1 MFCRHQVSRTTI
13 ARGSAL
19 DLEIRRR
26 GHFNTL
32 TDTAQ
37 DGEVQRQIDR
47 EVRMREGASKL
58 LAACSQRDQA
68 LEASKSLLTCNTRIL
83 ALLSQLQRM
92 REAQVLQRV
101 GHRSCIGGSLD
112 ERLPCMGNVAI
123 SDLRIPLMWKDSE
136 YFKSKGELHRCAVF
150 CLLQC
155 GREIYDTDLVM
166 ADRTLTDI
174 CFEDT
179 VIFKEA
185 SPCFEIR
192 VELYS
197 TCVVEDFC
205 PGPGALGP
213 RRHNRL
219 SSSLGCTSG
228 RRIRAALESAACGT
242 ISNVEGGDGRGGS
255 PPPLLP
261 ALCTEGPKYHLL
273 AHTTLTIAHVQDS
286 FRTHDLSISA
296 TEDSAFWL
304 PLYGSVCCRLVAQPL
319 CMTQQVIS
327 GRIKLE
333 KEPECWTDIYGVLKG
348 TSLICYH
355 SQESMVAQEE
365 PLFTIAINKETRI
378 HVSER
383 GPLHPTQSISI
394 NTHTRG
400 EEAVTHTLVTHT
412 PQDTQLWMEAFRQ
425 HFYDMSQWKQCCNDL
440 LKIEVPS
447 PRKSHLVTAKQ
458 GSLYHEMVTPSS
470 PGESV
475 VIQDNS
481 VTAEVWACSPLTVT
495 TVEGPSMIARLSQS
509 RGPTS
514 GNCIIQ
520 DRIHLLPN
528 SSTPPPPNCTPA
540 LGSDV
545 Q

>member
-1 MFCRHQVSRTTI
+1 MFCRNQVSRTTV

-112 ERLPCMGNVAI
+112 ERLPCMGHVAI

-136 YFKSKGELHRCAVF
+136 YFKSKGELHHCAVF

-166 ADRTLTDI
+166 VDRNLTDI

-179 VIFKEA
+179 IIFKEA
-185 SPCFEIR
+185 SPCFELR

-197 TCVVEDFC
+197 TCVVEDFS

-242 ISNVEGGDGRGGS
+242 IPNVEGGDGGES

-296 TEDSAFWL
+296 TGD
-304 PLYGSVCCRLVAQPL
+304 PHPCVR
-319 CMTQQVIS
+319 
-327 GRIKLE
+327 
-333 KEPECWTDIYGVLKG
+333 
-348 TSLICYH
+348 
-355 SQESMVAQEE
+355 
-365 PLFTIAINKETRI
+365 
-378 HVSER
+378 ER
-383 GPLHPTQSISI
+383 
-394 NTHTRG
+394 
-400 EEAVTHTLVTHT
+400 A
-412 PQDTQLWMEAFRQ
+412 
-425 HFYDMSQWKQCCNDL
+425 
-440 LKIEVPS
+440 
-447 PRKSHLVTAKQ
+447 
-458 GSLYHEMVTPSS
+458 
-470 PGESV
+470 
-475 VIQDNS
+475 
-481 VTAEVWACSPLTVT
+481 
-495 TVEGPSMIARLSQS
+495 
-509 RGPTS
+509 
-514 GNCIIQ
+514 
-520 DRIHLLPN
+520 
-528 SSTPPPPNCTPA
+528 STPYPEYIHQHTHPR
-540 LGSDV
+540 
-545 Q
+545 